1 MKSTPVLLMFLVGI
15 LFLVI
20 LAIISFVKETTL
32 MPLLCV
38 APLIIIGFFICP
50 IIFYYQQKKAYN
62 NGICPKCGGP
72 LKYFD
77 SDSGGSSGYC
87 CEKCHKYYIWID
99 WFTPDEEK

>member
-1 MKSTPVLLMFLVGI
+1 MKSAPVLFMFVVGI

-20 LAIISFVKETTL
+20 LAIISFEKSTI
-32 MPLLCV
+32 MPILCV
-38 APLIIIGFFICP
+38 GPLIILGFFVCP

-77 SDSGGSSGYC
+77 SDHGGSKGYC
-87 CEKCHKYYIWID
+87 CEKCHNYYIWID